1 MKKSEVGF
9 RLSDLSN
16 KSLRE
21 LYERYIE
28 AKDPVEIEAL
38 EAEIQKRKETIQ
50 GMWENIKKAVYE
62 LARIF
67 SNVIRSP
74 MTIKQYENEIQ
85 RVENLLKYTNHSKKR
100 RKHERYL
107 KWLRSHANEMKTEVI
122 K

>member
-1 MKKSEVGF
+1 
-9 RLSDLSN
+9 LSDLSN

-21 LYERYIE
+21 LYERYIV
-28 AKDPVEIEAL
+28 AQDPAEKEAL
-38 EAEIQKRKETIQ
+38 EAEIQKRKETIE

-62 LARIF
+62 LARIL

-85 RVENLLKYTNHSKKR
+85 RVENFLKYTNHSKKR

-107 KWLRSHANEMKTEVI
+107 KWLRLQINELKNLR
-122 K
+122 

>member
-28 AKDPVEIEAL
+28 AQDPVEIEAL

-50 GMWENIKKAVYE
+50 GM
-62 LARIF
+62 
-67 SNVIRSP
+67 
-74 MTIKQYENEIQ
+74 
-85 RVENLLKYTNHSKKR
+85 
-100 RKHERYL
+100 
-107 KWLRSHANEMKTEVI
+107 
-122 K
+122 

>member
-1 MKKSEVGF
+1 MKKSEEGF

-28 AKDPVEIEAL
+28 AQDPAEKEAL
-38 EAEIQKRKETIQ
+38 EAEIQKRKETIE

-62 LARIF
+62 LVRIL

-74 MTIKQYENEIQ
+74 MTIKQYENEVQ

-107 KWLRSHANEMKTEVI
+107 KWLQYQVDELKKFNP
-122 K
+122 